1 MANKILTGILCLM
14 CACAASAQPEPE
26 YHDVGVM
33 TLQDCLAKGLENN
46 FSIRMVKNRQEVT
59 SNNATAANAGLLP
72 EVDLTASYGGNY
84 HTTSTT
90 ARESGVTSKES
101 NALDG
106 TLDAGIELNW
116 TIFDGFNVWTNYK
129 QLQMMKE
136 QGELQTRIAVE
147 DYVASLAAEYYNFI
161 QQSIRLKNFHNAMK
175 LSRERLRIVEVNY
188 HVGSFSQLEY
198 LQAKVDF
205 NADSTQY
212 MKQREALTTS
222 RIKLNEM
229 LANEDV
235 TALLGIRDT
244 TIDVNP
250 GLRYDELWEATLT
263 ANSSLLLADK
273 NTDIVKADYKKIM
286 SRDYPYVRLNMGY
299 GYTMNRYELS
309 ATRKRDNWGLN
320 AGITVGFKLFDGK
333 RRMQKHNAEL
343 DIKYSE
349 LERENLK
356 LSLKSELNNFWQAYK
371 NNWEILQK
379 ERQNLVAAETN
390 YYFANLKYLEHSI
403 SGFEMREAQQS
414 LLDARER
421 ILVAE
426 YDTKICE
433 ISLLQLS
440 GKVLSY
446 LSAETPATA
455 VNQ

>member
-1 MANKILTGILCLM
+1 MINRLITGIFFLM
-14 CACAASAQPEPE
+14 CFCSASAQQESE
-26 YHDVGVM
+26 FHDVGVT

-46 FSIRMVKNRQEVT
+46 FSIRMVKNRQEVS

-72 EVDLTASYGGNY
+72 EVNLTASYSGNY
-84 HTTSTT
+84 HTTSST
-90 ARESGVTSKES
+90 ARGTGITSKES

-129 QLQMMKE
+129 QLQLMKE
-136 QGELQTRIAVE
+136 QGELQTRVAVE
-147 DYVASLAAEYYNFI
+147 DYVASLTAEYYNFI

-212 MKQREALTTS
+212 MKQREALNTS
-222 RIKLNEM
+222 RITLNEM
-229 LANEDV
+229 LGNEDV
-235 TALLGIRDT
+235 MALLGIRDT

-250 GLRYDELWEATLT
+250 NLRYDELWEATLS

-320 AGITVGFKLFDGK
+320 AGITVGFKLFDG
-333 RRMQKHNAEL
+333 MP
-343 DIKYSE
+343 S
-349 LERENLK
+349 
-356 LSLKSELNNFWQAYK
+356 S
-371 NNWEILQK
+371 
-379 ERQNLVAAETN
+379 T
-390 YYFANLKYLEHSI
+390 
-403 SGFEMREAQQS
+403 
-414 LLDARER
+414 
-421 ILVAE
+421 
-426 YDTKICE
+426 
-433 ISLLQLS
+433 
-440 GKVLSY
+440 
-446 LSAETPATA
+446 
-455 VNQ
+455 

>member
-14 CACAASAQPEPE
+14 CACATSAQPEPE

-72 EVDLTASYGGNY
+72 EMDLTASYGGNY

-333 RRMQKHNAEL
+333 RRMQKRNAEL

-356 LSLKSELNNFWQAYK
+356 LSLKSELK

-455 VNQ
+455 ANQ